1 MSRLK
6 KTVLHCG
13 IALLTCIGTFSC
25 DEDINQQGSPVLLV
39 ANVTEAMSQI
49 DFTDPECSPAVVYS
63 IRAIPKRTTVPGGTG
78 TVEADVRFL
87 DVVIRTMRTSFVR
100 VDGGTVV
107 PPPLVEN
114 LSFLVPATGEASEIP
129 ARLIFPVEYLRE
141 APFVAL
147 TAGAGGRDP
156 ETGQPFVRM
165 DMVVEFF
172 GETLA
177 GDPVYTSLRWPATFC
192 FNCGGCAPG
201 EGSGG

>member
-6 KTVLHCG
+6 KTVLHCS
-13 IALLTCIGTFSC
+13 IALLAGLGTFSC

-49 DFTDPECSPAVVYS
+49 DFTDATCSPAVVYS
-63 IRAIPKRTTVPGGTG
+63 IRAIPKRTTVPGGGTG
-78 TVEADVRFL
+78 EVDVRFL
-87 DVVIRTMRTSFVR
+87 DVIIRTMRTSFVR

-129 ARLIFPVEYLRE
+129 TRLIFPVEYLRE

-147 TAGAGGRDP
+147 TAAAGGRDP

-165 DMVVEFF
+165 DLVVEFF

-192 FNCGGCAPG
+192 FNCGGCAP
-201 EGSGG
+201 EDEAGG

>member
-13 IALLTCIGTFSC
+13 IALLASIGTFSC

-39 ANVTEAMSQI
+39 AHVTEAMSQI
-49 DFTDPECSPAVVYS
+49 DFTDPTCSPAVVYE
-63 IRAIPKRTTVPGGTG
+63 IRAIPKRNTVPGGGTG
-78 TVEADVRFL
+78 EVDLRFL
-87 DVVIRTMRTSFVR
+87 DVIIRTVRTSFVR

-114 LSFLVPATGEASEIP
+114 LSFLVPATGEATEIP

-165 DMVVEFF
+165 DLVVEFF

-192 FNCGGCAPG
+192 FNCGGCAV
-201 EGSGG
+201 EDETGG